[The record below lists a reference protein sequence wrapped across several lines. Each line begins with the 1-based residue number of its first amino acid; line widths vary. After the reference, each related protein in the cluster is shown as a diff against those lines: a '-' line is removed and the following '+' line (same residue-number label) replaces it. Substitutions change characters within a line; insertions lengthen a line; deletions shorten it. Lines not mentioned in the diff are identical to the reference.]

1 MNSLYSKRWSD
12 LPLILIEIAI
22 FLIVFANTEGLFL
35 DIIIMSKGK
44 RQNKKVK
51 RVPKKEP
58 GA

>member
-12 LPLILIEIAI
+12 LPLILIENAI
-22 FLIVFANTEGLFL
+22 FIIVFARTEGLFL

-44 RQNKKVK
+44 RQNKQVK